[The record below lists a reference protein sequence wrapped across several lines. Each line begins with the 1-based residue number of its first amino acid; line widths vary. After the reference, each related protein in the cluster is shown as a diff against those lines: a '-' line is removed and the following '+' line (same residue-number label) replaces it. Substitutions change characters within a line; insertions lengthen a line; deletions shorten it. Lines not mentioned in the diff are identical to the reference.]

1 MKYLSKLLFILS
13 LGIALSGCS
22 DTATTAESTGEKAET
37 PTDEAAPKAAAGV
50 AIADLQNFTLAASEL
65 GAGWQK
71 AERIDEENLILESG
85 FVDAKGRK
93 QGSWMKWDGARSP
106 SLVEHYVDGVL
117 HGSRVEFDPVG
128 RLRKYEHY
136 SAGKLDGRYAE
147 YRAAIPQIT
156 ATYRNGELNG
166 TYRAH
171 TLQNGKVN
179 RSIEYR
185 NGQPDGPMRWY
196 NDNEELIQ
204 ERIYKNG
211 ELVE

>member
-1 MKYLSKLLFILS
+1 MKYLNKSLLFL
-13 LGIALSGCS
+13 LGLTLLGCT
-22 DTATTAESTGEKAET
+22 DAAEPAEATTGDTEI
-37 PTDEAAPKAAAGV
+37 AAPQTSSAG
-50 AIADLQNFTLAASEL
+50 AIIANLEGFTVTESEL
-65 GAGWQK
+65 GDGWK
-71 AERIDEENLILESG
+71 KVERTNEENEILESG
-85 FVDAKGRK
+85 FVDGRGLK
-93 QGSWMKWDGARSP
+93 QGSWMKWEGARSP
-106 SLVEHYVDGVL
+106 ALVEHYVDGVL
-117 HGSRVEFDPVG
+117 HGARVEFDPVG
-128 RLRKYEHY
+128 RLRKFEHY
-136 SAGKLDGRYAE
+136 NAGKLDGRYAE

-156 ATYRNGELNG
+156 ATYRNGELHG